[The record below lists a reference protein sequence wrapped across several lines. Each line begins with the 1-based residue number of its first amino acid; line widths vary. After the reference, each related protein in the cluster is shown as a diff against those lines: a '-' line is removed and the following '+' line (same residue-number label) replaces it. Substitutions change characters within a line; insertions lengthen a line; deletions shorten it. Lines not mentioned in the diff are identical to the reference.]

1 VKLWEE
7 NLVRFTIDHAAAK
20 LSIMRGTAT
29 QQEHERQG
37 NELFISYKK
46 NLKSL
51 SVQYFVTCD
60 AA

>member
-46 NLKSL
+46 I
-51 SVQYFVTCD
+51 
-60 AA
+60 